1 MGDNGPTD
9 GIGFRQTES
18 VLGAHTAAGLGC
30 GPVQTQIARAG
41 HPAPVVRRWS
51 SSEPYAAVG
60 SLTGMAS
67 SFSDSVNAYVENA
80 AMLLDVEDDVRTL
93 VAEPYR
99 QVDVQV
105 PIHGDDGSVLTFR
118 GYRVQHNGARGPFKG
133 GLRYH
138 PQTDLDEVRGLASL
152 MTWKCALLDVPFGGA
167 KGGIT
172 VDPAALSPRELESVT
187 RSYTNA
193 ISGVIG
199 PNLDIV
205 APDVN
210 TDARVMG
217 WVMDAYS
224 SRAGWSP
231 AVATGKPLEL
241 GGIPGRVEAT
251 GRGVVAVTAA
261 TLDALG
267 RKLAGQRIVI
277 QGFGNVG
284 RHVAQIAAEQGA
296 RIVGVSDISGGRAIQ
311 EGIDVPA
318 LLDRFQPDN
327 VLKQVDIGDFVTNSE
342 LLSLD
347 CDVLIPAAL
356 ENAIDSENVAS
367 VRASLIVEAANHPVT
382 AEADAALSEGGV
394 TVVPDILANA
404 GGVTGSYFEWTS
416 NLTEFRWSEE
426 QFNTQ
431 LLDFLDRAFRTLW
444 DCHLER
450 EVDLRTAAYMVGIDR
465 VAEAVRLRGLA

>member
-1 MGDNGPTD
+1 M
-9 GIGFRQTES
+9 
-18 VLGAHTAAGLGC
+18 
-30 GPVQTQIARAG
+30 
-41 HPAPVVRRWS
+41 
-51 SSEPYAAVG
+51 AV
-60 SLTGMAS
+60 
-67 SFSDSVNAYVENA
+67 SFYDSVATYVEHA
-80 AMLLDVEDDVRTL
+80 ATLLNVEDDVRIL
-93 VAEPYR
+93 VSEPYR

-105 PIHGDDGSVLTFR
+105 PIHADDGTVLSFR

-133 GLRYH
+133 GLRFH
-138 PQTDLDEVRGLASL
+138 PHTDLDEVRALASL

-172 VDPAALSPRELESVT
+172 LDPATLSPRELESVT

-199 PNLDIV
+199 PNLDIL

-231 AVATGKPLEL
+231 AVATGKPLDL

-261 TLDALG
+261 TLTVLG
-267 RKLAGQRIVI
+267 KNLAGQRIVV

-296 RIVGVSDISGGRAIQ
+296 LIVGVSDVSGGRALPV
-311 EGIDVPA
+311 GINVPA
-318 LLDRFQPDN
+318 LLAKLEPGSL
-327 VLKQVDIGDFVTNSE
+327 LKEVDIGDFVTNAE
-342 LLSLD
+342 LLSLE

-356 ENAIDSENVAS
+356 ENALDAENVGD
-367 VRASLIVEAANHPVT
+367 VKASLIVEGANHPVSP
-382 AEADAALSEGGV
+382 EADAALAENGV

-426 QFNTQ
+426 QFNQQ
-431 LLDFLDRAFRTLW
+431 LLGFLDRAFQAMW
-444 DCHLER
+444 DRHNER
-450 EVDLRTAAYMVGIDR
+450 GVDLRTAAYMVGIDR

>member
-1 MGDNGPTD
+1 MVAS
-9 GIGFRQTES
+9 FTES
-18 VLGAHTAAGLGC
+18 VNTYVNQAATLLG
-30 GPVQTQIARAG
+30 
-41 HPAPVVRRWS
+41 
-51 SSEPYAAVG
+51 
-60 SLTGMAS
+60 
-67 SFSDSVNAYVENA
+67 VE
-80 AMLLDVEDDVRTL
+80 EDVRIL
-93 VAEPYR
+93 MAEPYR

-105 PIHGDDGSVLTFR
+105 PIHADDGSVLSFR

-138 PQTDLDEVRGLASL
+138 PHTDLDEVRGLASL

-172 VDPAALSPRELESVT
+172 LDPGSLSSRELESVT

-193 ISGVIG
+193 IAGVIG
-199 PNLDIV
+199 PNLDV
-205 APDVN
+205 LAPDVN

-231 AVATGKPLEL
+231 AVVTGKPLDL

-261 TLDALG
+261 TLNALG
-267 RKLAGQRIVI
+267 KNLAGQRLVV

-284 RHVAQIAAEQGA
+284 HHVAAIAAEQGA
-296 RIVGVSDISGGRAIQ
+296 KIVGVSDVSGGRAAPQ
-311 EGIDVPA
+311 GIDMA
-318 LLDRFQPDN
+318 DLLARTEQGTL
-327 VLKQVDIGDFVTNSE
+327 LKEVDVGDLVTNAE
-342 LLSLD
+342 ILSLE

-356 ENAIDSENVAS
+356 ENAIDADNVAN
-367 VRASLIVEAANHPVT
+367 VHASLIVEAANHPISP
-382 AEADAALSEGGV
+382 EADAALAEGGV

-416 NLTEFRWSEE
+416 NLTAFRWSEE
-426 QFNTQ
+426 QFNQQ
-431 LLDFLDRAFRTLW
+431 LLEFLERAFKAVW
-444 DCHLER
+444 DRHVER
-450 EVDLRTAAYMVGIDR
+450 NVDVRTAAYMVGIDR
-465 VAEAVRLRGLA
+465 VAEAIRLRGLA

>member
-1 MGDNGPTD
+1 M
-9 GIGFRQTES
+9 
-18 VLGAHTAAGLGC
+18 AA
-30 GPVQTQIARAG
+30 
-41 HPAPVVRRWS
+41 
-51 SSEPYAAVG
+51 
-60 SLTGMAS
+60 
-67 SFSDSVNAYVENA
+67 SFYDSVSSYVEHA
-80 AMLLDVEDDVRTL
+80 AALLDVEDDVRIL

-105 PIHGDDGSVLTFR
+105 PIHSDDGSVLSFR

-138 PQTDLDEVRGLASL
+138 PDTDLDEVRALASL

-172 VDPAALSPRELESVT
+172 LDPAALSPRELEAVT

-199 PNLDIV
+199 PNLDIL

-231 AVATGKPLEL
+231 AVATGKPIDL

-251 GRGVVAVTAA
+251 GRGVVAVAAA
-261 TLDALG
+261 TLAALG
-267 RKLAGQRIVI
+267 RSLAGQRVVI

-284 RHVAQIAAEQGA
+284 RHVAQTAAEQGA
-296 RIVGVSDISGGRAIQ
+296 LITGVSDVSGGRHNRD
-311 EGIDVPA
+311 GVDVPA
-318 LLDRFQPDN
+318 LLAKVQPGN
-327 VLKQVDIGDFVTNSE
+327 LLKEVDVGDFVTNGE

-356 ENAIDSENVAS
+356 ENAIDAENVAG
-367 VRASLIVEAANHPVT
+367 VRASLIVEAANHPVST
-382 AEADAALSEGGV
+382 EADATLSEGGV
-394 TVVPDILANA
+394 IVVPDILANA

-426 QFNTQ
+426 QFNKQ
-431 LLDFLDRAFRTLW
+431 LLDFLDRAFRTMW
-444 DCHLER
+444 DRHLER
-450 EVDLRTAAYMVGIDR
+450 GVDLRTAAYMVGIDR

>member
-1 MGDNGPTD
+1 
-9 GIGFRQTES
+9 
-18 VLGAHTAAGLGC
+18 V
-30 GPVQTQIARAG
+30 
-41 HPAPVVRRWS
+41 PA
-51 SSEPYAAVG
+51 
-60 SLTGMAS
+60 
-67 SFSDSVNAYVENA
+67 SFYDSVTTDVEHA
-80 AMLLDVEDDVRTL
+80 AMLLDVEEDVRTL

-105 PIHGDDGSVLTFR
+105 PIHADDGSVLSFR

-138 PQTDLDEVRGLASL
+138 PHTDLDEVRGLASL

-172 VDPAALSPRELESVT
+172 LDPAALSARELESVT

-199 PNLDIV
+199 PNLDIL

-231 AVATGKPLEL
+231 AVATGKPIDL

-261 TLDALG
+261 TLTALG
-267 RKLAGQRIVI
+267 RSLAGQRIVI

-284 RHVAQIAAEQGA
+284 RHVAQIAAQQGA
-296 RIVGVSDISGGRAIQ
+296 VIVGVSDVSGGRATT
-311 EGIDVPA
+311 EGLDVAA
-318 LLDRFQPDN
+318 LLAKVPPGILLND
-327 VLKQVDIGDFVTNSE
+327 VGVGDLLTNAE
-342 LLSLD
+342 LLGLD

-356 ENAIDSENVAS
+356 ENAIDASNVGG
-367 VRASLIVEAANHPVT
+367 VRASLIVEAANHPV
-382 AEADAALSEGGV
+382 APEADAALAEAGV
-394 TVVPDILANA
+394 VVVPDILANA

-426 QFNTQ
+426 QFNQQ
-431 LLDFLDRAFRTLW
+431 LLEFLDRAFRSMW
-444 DCHLER
+444 ER
-450 EVDLRTAAYMVGIDR
+450 HRERKVDLRTAAYMVGIDR

>member
-1 MGDNGPTD
+1 MAAT
-9 GIGFRQTES
+9 FTES
-18 VLGAHTAAGLGC
+18 VDTYVDQAATLLG
-30 GPVQTQIARAG
+30 
-41 HPAPVVRRWS
+41 
-51 SSEPYAAVG
+51 
-60 SLTGMAS
+60 
-67 SFSDSVNAYVENA
+67 VE
-80 AMLLDVEDDVRTL
+80 EDVRIL

-105 PIHGDDGSVLTFR
+105 PIHADDGSVLSFR

-138 PQTDLDEVRGLASL
+138 PHTDLDEVRGLASL

-167 KGGIT
+167 KGGIAL
-172 VDPAALSPRELESVT
+172 DPSTLSARELESVT

-199 PNLDIV
+199 PNLDV
-205 APDVN
+205 LAPDVN

-231 AVATGKPLEL
+231 AVVTGKPLDL
-241 GGIPGRVEAT
+241 GGIPGRVAAT

-261 TLDALG
+261 TLSAQG
-267 RKLAGQRIVI
+267 KRLAGQRVVI

-296 RIVGVSDISGGRAIQ
+296 KIVGVSDVSGGRAVP
-311 EGIDVPA
+311 EGMDVTDLLAKVEPGTLLKEIDV
-318 LLDRFQPDN
+318 
-327 VLKQVDIGDFVTNSE
+327 GDFVTNAE
-342 LLSLD
+342 LLGLA

-356 ENAIDSENVAS
+356 ENAIDAGNAAGVQAP
-367 VRASLIVEAANHPVT
+367 LIVEAANHPVSP
-382 AEADAALSEGGV
+382 EADSNLADRGV
-394 TVVPDILANA
+394 VVVPDILANA

-426 QFNTQ
+426 QFNQQ
-431 LLDFLDRAFRTLW
+431 LLAFLDRAFRAMW

-450 EVDLRTAAYMVGIDR
+450 GVDLRTAAYVVGIDR